1 MLDSTHVTAP
11 RLRFP
16 HRDHFDLVLTPGVHG
31 IGLDAEGRPQ
41 PVEGS
46 SDARVQFCVDRRGI
60 WLQLREGSRG
70 VHVNGRP
77 VRRMAMLR
85 AGDAIF
91 FEGQLLQLVGSEPLP
106 VPAESHDEDAHVHA
120 VLRGVGGSHH
130 GRAFPLD
137 RPRIVGRRP
146 DSDIVI
152 ADHDFAER
160 HARLEPHPGGIVLRD
175 MGSESGSTV
184 NGHPVRHALL
194 RVGDQVVFDGTHR
207 FVVEAPLRS
216 LAEVPADAVLTEPD
230 EDPPVL
236 VNTGRRA
243 AMSTSVRRIP
253 WLLLA
258 ALFLAAL
265 LSLLLLFGAR

>member
-16 HRDHFDLVLTPGVHG
+16 HRDHFDLVLTPGVHA
-31 IGLDAEGRPQ
+31 IGLDADGRPQ

-46 SDARVQFCVDRRGI
+46 ADARVQFCVDRRGI
-60 WLQLREGSRG
+60 WLQLREGARG

-85 AGDAIF
+85 AGDAVF
-91 FEGQLLQLVGSEPLP
+91 FEGHLLQLVGREPLP
-106 VPAESHDEDAHVHA
+106 VPTDAHVEEGHLHA
-120 VLRGVGGSHH
+120 VLRGVGGTHH

-152 ADHDFAER
+152 SDHDFAER
-160 HARLEPHPGGIVLRD
+160 HARLEPDPAGVVLRD

-194 RVGDQVVFDGTHR
+194 QVGDQVVFDGVHR
-207 FVVEAPLRS
+207 FVVEAPMRMLGEALQETVLS
-216 LAEVPADAVLTEPD
+216 DQDDA
-230 EDPPVL
+230 PPVL

-258 ALFLAAL
+258 ALFLAAS